1 MIRKKFIL
9 YSYILHIDKKIGS
22 FHSRAP
28 WCHATDTGST
38 LGIIWVGRGAH
49 APRTLGVSSTVTVTN
64 KGAVL
69 VGGAWLQ
76 RPKRIRQARGSTTSA
91 SPEAAS
97 QRWLGYPPL
106 GEYSGGSEV
115 PHHGKRMWHQ
125 VFTGSHVSLDPRSRT
140 WQE

>member
-1 MIRKKFIL
+1 L

-38 LGIIWVGRGAH
+38 LGIIWEGRGAH

-69 VGGAWLQ
+69 VGWGLAAA
-76 RPKRIRQARGSTTSA
+76 PQAYSAGSW
-91 SPEAAS
+91 EHNV
-97 QRWLGYPPL
+97 R
-106 GEYSGGSEV
+106 
-115 PHHGKRMWHQ
+115 
-125 VFTGSHVSLDPRSRT
+125 
-140 WQE
+140 